1 MVIASEENWLLN
13 LLISCYRQTMETLF
27 AIMLLAQQ
35 NGPLWQPDEV
45 PSPIPVEMCVE
56 VHRTEK
62 AKQLGDK
69 YKITIFNPPI
79 DVKKQHALEEIRK
92 YGLGVLKPCNSSNS

>member
-1 MVIASEENWLLN
+1 
-13 LLISCYRQTMETLF
+13 METLF

-45 PSPIPVEMCVE
+45 PSPIPIEMCVE

-62 AKQLGDK
+62 GKQHGDK
-69 YKITIFNPPI
+69 NKITIFNPPI
-79 DVKKQHALEEIRK
+79 DYKKSQILEKTRK
-92 YGLGVLKPCNSSNS
+92 YGLGILKPCQSSDT